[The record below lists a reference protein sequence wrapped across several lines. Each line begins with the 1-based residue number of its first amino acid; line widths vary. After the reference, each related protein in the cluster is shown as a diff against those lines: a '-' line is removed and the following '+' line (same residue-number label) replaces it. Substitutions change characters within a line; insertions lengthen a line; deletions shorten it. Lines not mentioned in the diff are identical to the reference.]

1 MKENQIKRQFTEVAR
16 LQMRQYKM
24 LEKQLLQDVPKNER
38 ADVLKQAKEERNRK
52 LLQLE
57 AQYQKSIEEML
68 NQQIVRKLDC
78 FIFN

>member
-1 MKENQIKRQFTEVAR
+1 
-16 LQMRQYKM
+16 MRQYKM

-68 NQQIVRKLDC
+68 NQQIVS
-78 FIFN
+78 

>member
-68 NQQIVRKLDC
+68 NQQIVRKL
-78 FIFN
+78 NS